1 MANYNATTD
10 ILEVAG
16 LRIDTAGGVSTALD
30 SDYVVNIVLELQANA
45 QALID
50 SESARVDTISRRL
63 DVIEDYRLVD
73 YDSDLR
79 VANANNVTLTAAVTA
94 AQADADS
101 IDLRLIV
108 TDSDVGM
115 TKERVGTSNLTTTAT
130 IVIDAI
136 NEIDAEI
143 GDITTLTTTDK
154 TGIVA
159 ALNEIKAAM
168 DVLTTRMDTA
178 ETNIA
183 NLQARVGASAT
194 PITID
199 DLSDVNLSVAPT
211 SGQVLKY
218 SGTNW
223 TAQADA

>member
-101 IDLRLIV
+101 IDLRLIL

-115 TKERVGTSNLTTTAT
+115 TKERVGTGNLTTTAT

-143 GDITTLTTTDK
+143 GDITTLTTIDK

-178 ETNIA
+178 EANIT

-199 DLSDVNLSVAPT
+199 DLDDVNLSVAPT